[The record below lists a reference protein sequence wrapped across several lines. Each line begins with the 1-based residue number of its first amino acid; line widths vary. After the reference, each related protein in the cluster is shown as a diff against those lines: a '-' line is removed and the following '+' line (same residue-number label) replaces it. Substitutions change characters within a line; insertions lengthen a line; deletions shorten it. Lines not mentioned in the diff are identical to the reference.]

1 MRTAELFA
9 FIQERHA
16 IYEKKQAGMPKPW
29 TQDKILG
36 SYRFCNV
43 YRELDSVTRWITE
56 NWRDP
61 FDHDPDLWFAMVVAR
76 LINWPETLEAIGYP
90 VPYRALQFINEIHAA
105 KAAGKKTFSGAYI
118 VSTNGHAMDKA
129 EYLHAHV
136 LQPLWD
142 NRAAIRP
149 MEGEYL
155 EDFFAR
161 LSKFNGMGSFM
172 AGQVIAD
179 VKYAGCLFN
188 APDWWVWAAS
198 GPGSRR
204 GLNRVTSRPVDAS
217 WPGGSWHQ
225 ALMELKAE
233 IDPLVAAKDM
243 PMIHAQD
250 LQNCL
255 CEFDKYQRTLLGEGR
270 PRSGYPGG
278 L

>member
-9 FIQERHA
+9 WILERHTISINKA
-16 IYEKKQAGMPKPW
+16 LGMPKPW
-29 TQDKILG
+29 TMDRILG

-43 YRELDSVTRWITE
+43 YRELDSVTKWIAE
-56 NWRDP
+56 NWREP
-61 FDHDPDLWFAMVVAR
+61 FDNDPDLWFAMVVAR
-76 LINWPETLEAIGYP
+76 LINWPETLRAIGLP
-90 VPYRALQFINEIHAA
+90 LPYDHKKFVGMVHDRQSRGF
-105 KAAGKKTFSGAYI
+105 KAFSGAYI

-129 EYLHAHV
+129 EYLDKYV
-136 LQPLWD
+136 LKPLWD
-142 NRAAIRP
+142 QRAHVRP
-149 MEGEYL
+149 MEGDTLQSFY
-155 EDFFAR
+155 DR

-172 AGQVIAD
+172 TGQVIAD
-179 VKYAGCLFN
+179 TKYVGCLFN

-217 WPGGSWHQ
+217 WPGASWHN

-233 IDPLVAAKDM
+233 IDPLVAEHDM

-255 CEFDKYQRTLLGEGR
+255 CEFDKYERTRLGEGR

>member
-1 MRTAELFA
+1 MRTAELWA
-9 FIQERHA
+9 FIQERHN
-16 IYEKKQAGMPKPW
+16 IYLRKKAGLPKPW

-43 YRELDSVTRWITE
+43 YRELDSVTIWITE
-56 NWRDP
+56 NWRFPHED
-61 FDHDPDLWFAMVVAR
+61 DPDLWFAMVVAR
-76 LINWPETLEAIGYP
+76 LVNWPDTLESMGWP
-90 VPYRALQFINEIHAA
+90 VPHDPQRFLDAIHEA
-105 KAAGKKTFSGAYI
+105 KATGKKAFSGAYI
-118 VSTNGHAMDKA
+118 VSTNGHTMDKA
-129 EYLHAHV
+129 EYLDKHV
-136 LQPLWD
+136 LQPLWEK
-142 NRAAIRP
+142 R
-149 MEGEYL
+149 EYL
-155 EDFFAR
+155 RPRKDDLLQDFFNR

-179 VKYAGCLFN
+179 AKYAGYLFN

-217 WPGGSWHQ
+217 WAGSVWHKT
-225 ALMELKAE
+225 LWELKEE
-233 IDPLVAAKDM
+233 IDPLVRDAGW
-243 PMIHAQD
+243 PELHAQD

-255 CEFDKYQRTLLGEGR
+255 CEFDKYERTRLGEGK